1 MANSMKN
8 IFLFSGQGSQY
19 VGMAKELCEKYP
31 AAKAVFDKAGEILGY
46 DIADIA
52 FNGPEEELN
61 KTINSQPAIMACSL
75 AAFEAAKAEGIT
87 FDGVA
92 GHSLGEYAAMV
103 AAGVVSVEDGF
114 KLIKARAAAMQKAA
128 EQASGSMYAIIGLDA
143 ADVEKVCE
151 ETEGYVVPVNYNSS
165 VQTVIAGDTEACEAA
180 AAKFAEMK
188 KKAIKLNVASAFHS
202 KLMQPAADEFIETV
216 KTVEFKPAQVDF
228 YSNVLGEKLEDFSD
242 MANMLAKH
250 IVSPVKFT
258 SELAEMEKAGYEN
271 FIELGPN
278 KVLTGLVKKTLKGK
292 TAVNIEN
299 EATMEKALAAI
310 NKE

>member
-1 MANSMKN
+1 MAKN

-19 VGMAKELCEKYP
+19 VGMAKELYDSCEG
-31 AAKAVFDKAGEILGY
+31 AKAVFDKASEVLGY
-46 DIADIA
+46 DIADIT

-61 KTINSQPAIMACSL
+61 KTLNSQPAIMACSL
-75 AAFEAAKAEGIT
+75 AAFEAAKEKGIA

-103 AAGVVSVEDGF
+103 AAGVVTIDDGF

-128 EQASGSMYAIIGLDA
+128 EANSGAMYAIIGLDA
-143 ADVEKVCE
+143 AEVEKVCE
-151 ETEGYVVPVNYNSS
+151 ETEGYVVPVNYNST
-165 VQTVIAGDTEACEAA
+165 VQTVIAGETDACERAA
-180 AAKFAEMK
+180 EVFTGMK
-188 KKAIKLNVASAFHS
+188 KRAIKLGVASAFHS
-202 KLMQPAADEFIETV
+202 KLMQSAADEFIKAAKGVTFSEPA
-216 KTVEFKPAQVDF
+216 VEF
-228 YSNVLGEKLEDFSD
+228 YSNVLGEKLTDFSD
-242 MANMLAKH
+242 MPTLLAKH

-292 TAVNIEN
+292 NALNIEN
-299 EATMEKALAAI
+299 TETLEKAVEALG
-310 NKE
+310 